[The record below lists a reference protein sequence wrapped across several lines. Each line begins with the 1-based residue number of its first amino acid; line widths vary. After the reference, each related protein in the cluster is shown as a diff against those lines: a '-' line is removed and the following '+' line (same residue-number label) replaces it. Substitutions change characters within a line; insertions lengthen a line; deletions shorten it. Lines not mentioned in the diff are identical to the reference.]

1 MDDSLDFLDKLEKQA
16 AERPAGKRRG
26 KGRDF
31 STGLERVSHQD
42 AARATANKRM
52 AGRHMRY
59 TVYLPPEAIGRLKE
73 IAADVGLSQAETA
86 RWFVEHMIALYDA
99 GLRPETEVAVVR
111 RRLKREG

>member
-1 MDDSLDFLDKLEKQA
+1 MNDSLDFLDKLEQQA
-16 AERPAGKRRG
+16 AERPTRPGRG
-26 KGRDF
+26 KKSF
-31 STGLERVSHQD
+31 STGLETVSHR
-42 AARATANKRM
+42 AAEHATGGKRM

-59 TVYLPPEAIGRLKE
+59 TVYLAPETIGRLKE

-111 RRLKREG
+111 RRLKRE